1 MLTRIVE
8 FALTQRLTVAVTTLM
23 LIGAGA
29 VAFNQLPIDAFPDV
43 SSTQVKVIIKAP
55 GMTPEEVESRI
66 VAPIEVELLGIPNKK
81 ILRSVSKYA
90 LTDITIDFEDGTD
103 IYWARNQVAERLS
116 GVMKELPAGI
126 SGGLAPI
133 TTPLGE
139 MLMFT
144 IEGGDLSP
152 LERRSLLD
160 WVIRPALRT
169 LPGVADVN
177 TLGGLV
183 RSFEVMPDNAAL
195 LARGV
200 TLEQLQKVL
209 ETNNRNDG
217 AGRLKDGEEVLLV
230 RSEGAIRTLDDLRAI
245 VIASRDGR
253 VVRVGDVATVRIG
266 HLSRYG
272 TVTKDGR
279 GEAVEG
285 LVLGLRGANARM
297 VVEGVKARL
306 KELAPSLP
314 PGVRTEIFYDRGS
327 LVERAVGTVS
337 RALAE
342 AIVLVVILLLLF
354 LGNLRAALV
363 VAVTLPL
370 AALFTFILMRLFGLS
385 ANLMSLGGLAIAIG
399 MLVDAA
405 VVVVENVVAHM
416 AHDHGAKNIPRL
428 HIIYRSVR
436 EVVMP
441 VASGVVI
448 IIVVFLPLLT
458 LQGLEGKLFI
468 PVALTIVFAL
478 AGSLILSLTVIPV
491 LASYLL
497 KAGGHDD
504 PWLVKKLVA
513 VYMPALDWVLRNG
526 RPVSVGAVLALAATV
541 AVYPLIGKS
550 FMPVMDEGDV
560 IVGLEKLPSINL
572 QQSFLLDLKIQRAI
586 MARVPE
592 VKGIVARAG
601 SDELG
606 LDPMGFNQTD
616 TFLVLKPREQWR
628 KPDKE
633 WLTDELRKVLADF
646 PGVAYSFTQPIDM
659 RVSEM
664 IIGVRGDVAVKVFGP
679 DLATLNRQAE
689 KVEGVLKGISGSEDV
704 YRVMNDGVQ
713 YMKVEID
720 RMAAGRMGLSVDD
733 IGSILRTQ
741 LEGQV
746 LGVVLEEARRTP
758 VLLRGSDA
766 VRDIPSVF
774 ADLRL
779 TLPTGQSVP
788 LAEVARLKRVDGPVK
803 IDRENSQRYAVV
815 QANVRGRDLVGFVE
829 EAKRAVARQAPP
841 PAGYSLAW
849 GGQFENQQRAAA
861 RLAIV
866 VPVALGLIHLLL
878 FATFGSMR
886 QAWLVFANIPFALI
900 GGVWALWLSGEY
912 LSVPA
917 SVGFIALLGIAVL
930 NGVVMVSYFNQL
942 RAQGMALTEVVKEGA
957 RRRLRPVMMTA
968 SITAFGL
975 FPLLL
980 ANGPGSEIQKP
991 LAIVVIGGLL
1001 SSTLLTLVIL
1011 PLLYQRFG
1019 EAGTPARIEEQEK

>member
-1 MLTRIVE
+1 MLTRIIE
-8 FALTQRLTVAVTTLM
+8 FALTQRLAVIVTTLA

-29 VAFNQLPIDAFPDV
+29 VAFKQLPIDAFPDV

-66 VAPIEVELLGIPNKK
+66 VAPIEVELLGIPDKK

-116 GVMKELPAGI
+116 GVMKDLPAGV

-144 IEGGDLSP
+144 IEGGDLTP

-177 TLGGLV
+177 TLGGFV
-183 RSFEVMPDNAAL
+183 RSFEVMPDNAAMQ
-195 LARGV
+195 ARGIV
-200 TLEQLQKVL
+200 MAQLQQAL

-217 AGRLKDGEEVLLV
+217 AGRIKDGEEVLLV
-230 RSEGAIRTLDDLRAI
+230 RSEGAIKDLDDLRAI
-245 VIASRDGR
+245 VVSSRDGQ
-253 VVRVGDVATVRIG
+253 VVRVGDVATVRFG

-272 TVTKDGR
+272 AVTKDGK

-285 LVLGLRGANARM
+285 LVLGLRGANAQT
-297 VVEGVKARL
+297 VVNGVKARL
-306 KELAPSLP
+306 KEIAPSFP
-314 PGVRTEIFYDRGS
+314 PGVKTEIFYDRGS

-337 RALAE
+337 KALLE

-354 LGNLRAALV
+354 LGNLRAAIV

-370 AALFTFILMRLFGLS
+370 AALFTFILMRLFGMS

-399 MLVDAA
+399 MLVDAS
-405 VVVVENVVAHM
+405 VVVVENVVSHL
-416 AHDHGAKNIPRL
+416 AHDRSAKNIPHL
-428 HIIYRSVR
+428 HVIFRAVK

-497 KAGGHDD
+497 KHSGHDD
-504 PWLVKKLVA
+504 PWLVRKLTA
-513 VYMPALDWVLRNG
+513 AYMPALDWALKHGKLV
-526 RPVSVGAVLALAATV
+526 AIAALAALAMTV
-541 AVYPLIGKS
+541 AVYPLIGKT
-550 FMPVMDEGDV
+550 FMPTMDEGD
-560 IVGLEKLPSINL
+560 IIIGIEKLPSINL
-572 QQSFLLDLKIQRAI
+572 QNSFQLDLKIQRAI
-586 MARVPE
+586 MEKVPE
-592 VKGIVARAG
+592 VKGVVARVG

-616 TFLVLKPREQWR
+616 TFLVLKPRDQWR

-633 WLTDELRKVLADF
+633 WLTDELRKVLKDF
-646 PGVAYSFTQPIDM
+646 PGVAHSFTQPIDM

-664 IIGVRGDVAVKVFGP
+664 IIGVRGDVAVKIFGP
-679 DLATLNRQAE
+679 DLATLNQQAE
-689 KVEGVLKGISGSEDV
+689 KIEIALKGIQGSEDV
-704 YRVMNDGVQ
+704 YRVMNEGVQ
-713 YMKVEID
+713 YLKIEID
-720 RMAAGRMGLSVDD
+720 RLAAGRMGLSVEE
-733 IGSILRTQ
+733 IGNTLRSQ

-746 LGVVLEEARRTP
+746 LGVVLEGVRRTP

-766 VRDIPSVF
+766 VRDIPAVF

-779 TLPTGQSVP
+779 TLPSGQSVP
-788 LAEVARLKRVDGPVK
+788 LSSVAHLKRVDGPVK

-815 QANVRGRDLVGFVE
+815 QTNVRGRDLVGFVE
-829 EAKRAVARQAPP
+829 EAKLAVEKQAPSP
-841 PAGYSLAW
+841 TGYSLTW

-866 VPVALGLIHLLL
+866 VPVALALIHLLL

-942 RAQGMALTEVVKEGA
+942 REQGMALAELVVEGS

-975 FPLLL
+975 IPLLF
-980 ANGPGSEIQKP
+980 ASGPGSEIQKP

-1001 SSTLLTLVIL
+1001 SSTLLTLIIL
-1011 PLLYQRFG
+1011 PLLYRRFG
-1019 EAGTPARIEEQEK
+1019 VVGEGKK

>member
-1 MLTRIVE
+1 MLTRIIE
-8 FALTQRLTVAVTTLM
+8 FALTQRLVVIVTTLM

-29 VAFNQLPIDAFPDV
+29 IAFKQLPIDAFPDV

-66 VAPIEVELLGIPNKK
+66 VAPIEVELLGIPYKK

-116 GVMKELPAGI
+116 GVMKDLPAGV

-144 IEGGDLSP
+144 IEGGNLTP

-195 LARGV
+195 QARGV
-200 TLEQLQKVL
+200 SLEQLQKAL

-230 RSEGAIRTLDDLRAI
+230 RSEGAIRNLDDLRAI
-245 VIASRDGR
+245 VVSSRDGQA
-253 VVRVGDVATVRIG
+253 VRVGDVATVRFG

-272 TVTKDGR
+272 AVTKDGK

-285 LVLGLRGANARM
+285 LVLGLRGANASM
-297 VVEGVKARL
+297 VVDGVKARL
-306 KELAPSLP
+306 KEIAPSLP
-314 PGVRTEIFYDRGS
+314 PGVKTEIFYDRGS

-337 RALAE
+337 KALLE
-342 AIVLVVILLLLF
+342 AIVLVVVLLLLF
-354 LGNLRAALV
+354 LGNLRAAIV

-370 AALFTFILMRLFGLS
+370 AALFTFILMRMFGMS

-405 VVVVENVVAHM
+405 VVVVENVVSHLV
-416 AHDHGAKNIPRL
+416 HDRSAKNIPHL
-428 HIIYRSVR
+428 HVIYRAVK

-491 LASYLL
+491 LASFML
-497 KAGGHDD
+497 KQGGHGD
-504 PWLVKKLVA
+504 PWLVKKLTA
-513 VYMPALDWVLRNG
+513 VYMPALDWALKHGKLVAI
-526 RPVSVGAVLALAATV
+526 GALVALALTV
-541 AVYPLIGKS
+541 AVYPLIGKT
-550 FMPVMDEGDV
+550 FMPAMDEGD
-560 IVGLEKLPSINL
+560 IIIGIEKLPSINL
-572 QQSFLLDLKIQRAI
+572 QNSFQLDLKIQRAI
-586 MARVPE
+586 MEKVPE
-592 VKGIVARAG
+592 VKGVVARVG

-616 TFLVLKPREQWR
+616 TFLILKPREQWR

-633 WLTDELRKVLADF
+633 WLTDELRKVLKDF
-646 PGVAYSFTQPIDM
+646 PGVAHSFTQPIDM

-664 IIGVRGDVAVKVFGP
+664 VIGVRGDVAVKIFGP
-679 DLATLNRQAE
+679 DLATLNQQAE
-689 KVEGVLKGISGSEDV
+689 KVETVLKGVKGSEDV
-704 YRVMNDGVQ
+704 YRVMNEGVQ
-713 YMKVEID
+713 YLKIEID
-720 RMAAGRMGLSVDD
+720 RLAAGRMGLSVDE
-733 IGSILRTQ
+733 IGNTLRSQ

-746 LGVVLEEARRTP
+746 LGIVLEGVRRTP

-766 VRDIPSVF
+766 VRDIPAVF

-779 TLPTGQSVP
+779 TLPSGQSVP
-788 LAEVARLKRVDGPVK
+788 LASVAHLKRVDGPVK

-815 QANVRGRDLVGFVE
+815 QTNVRGRDLVGFVE
-829 EAKRAVARQAPP
+829 EAKLAVEKQAPS
-841 PAGYSLAW
+841 PAGYSLTW

-942 RAQGMALTEVVKEGA
+942 REQGMALAEVVVEGS

-975 FPLLL
+975 IPLLF
-980 ANGPGSEIQKP
+980 ASGPGSEIQKP

-1001 SSTLLTLVIL
+1001 SSTLLTLIIL
-1011 PLLYQRFG
+1011 PLLYRRFG
-1019 EAGTPARIEEQEK
+1019 VVGGG